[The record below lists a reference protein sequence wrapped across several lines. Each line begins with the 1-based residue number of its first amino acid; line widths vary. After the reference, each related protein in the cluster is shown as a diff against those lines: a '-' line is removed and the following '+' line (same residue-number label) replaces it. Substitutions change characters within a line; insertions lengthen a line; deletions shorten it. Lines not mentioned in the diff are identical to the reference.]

1 MHFLI
6 TCSTTYCR
14 YISESGY
21 SSPPPKQS
29 RLRRGSLADVNL
41 ERDFT
46 PPPLPFSR
54 NRRSSRVDNIE
65 LDILGTGR
73 RASRDLSS
81 SSFNDL
87 SHSVVVGRRHD
98 AGDGVPIHEK
108 VYRNADH
115 SSSQNIDKYLHRSV
129 KQSGSQEKTAE
140 NHVEGGG
147 RKPSL
152 AELITIYET
161 SRDEQAESV
170 QKLSTSSSK
179 LQSVSEGVQQ

>member
-1 MHFLI
+1 MYFLI
-6 TCSTTYCR
+6 AFSTYCR

-21 SSPPPKQS
+21 SSPPLKQS
-29 RLRRGSLADVNL
+29 RMRRGSLADVNL

-46 PPPLPFSR
+46 PPPLPFSK

-73 RASRDLSS
+73 RASRELSS
-81 SSFNDL
+81 SSFNNL
-87 SHSVVVGRRHD
+87 SHSVLVGRRHD

-108 VYRNADH
+108 VYLNADH
-115 SSSQNIDKYLHRSV
+115 SSSLNIERNLSNSV
-129 KQSGSQEKTAE
+129 KQSGSQEKMGE
-140 NHVEGGG
+140 NHAEGGG

-161 SRDEQAESV
+161 SRDEPAETV
-170 QKLSTSSSK
+170 QKMSTRSSK
-179 LQSVSEGVQQ
+179 LQSVSEGIL